1 MESLYAIFKKK
12 WYKGAY
18 LHSLEITFQPQTSI
32 VRNRGVK
39 VAYVQSLATASNS
52 ASMGR
57 TSRNQPGG
65 WNTADWRAL
74 SVPLRRLGFFIL
86 GIMSYHR
93 YGQGNDMIQLLEVLQ
108 IYLKFYERYVKSRKS
123 HIFQCQVLLTDP

>member
-1 MESLYAIFKKK
+1 M
-12 WYKGAY
+12 
-18 LHSLEITFQPQTSI
+18 
-32 VRNRGVK
+32 K

-52 ASMGR
+52 VSMGR

-74 SVPLRRLGFFIL
+74 SLPLRRLGLFIL

-93 YGQGNDMIQLLEVLQ
+93 YGQGNDMIQLLEVPQ

-123 HIFQCQVLLTDP
+123 HILISETIPWLPKSGKWMADGNFNDKC